1 MLFSLV
7 LFGMAHCAILS
18 IIFGEQSTWTTKASV
33 SDVIWSIVSSPE
45 RMAPIV
51 AEFMVLVVM
60 VILRTSH
67 VTLLQPLVYFHA

>member
-1 MLFSLV
+1 VM
-7 LFGMAHCAILS
+7 
-18 IIFGEQSTWTTKASV
+18 
-33 SDVIWSIVSSPE
+33 WSIVSSPE

-67 VTLLQPLVYFHA
+67 VTLLRLLVCFHA